1 MATLAELYTLG
12 SSNTL
17 LDKIA
22 AAVAIQAEVIR
33 TENGATANHAN
44 RLIWAKQAFGG
55 PRDMAQRMLWAILAQ
70 NAAATPAQITGAAD
84 TAIQSAVAAAVDVFA
99 TGS

>member
-22 AAVAIQAEVIR
+22 AACAIQAEAIR
-33 TENGATANHAN
+33 TENGATTNHAN
-44 RLIWAKQAFGG
+44 RLIWAKQAFAA
-55 PRDMAQRMLWAILAQ
+55 PRDMAQRMLWAIMAQ
-70 NAAATPAQITGAAD
+70 NAAATVAQITNATD
-84 TAIQSAVAAAVDVFA
+84 NAIQSAVAAAVDVFA
-99 TGS
+99 TGT